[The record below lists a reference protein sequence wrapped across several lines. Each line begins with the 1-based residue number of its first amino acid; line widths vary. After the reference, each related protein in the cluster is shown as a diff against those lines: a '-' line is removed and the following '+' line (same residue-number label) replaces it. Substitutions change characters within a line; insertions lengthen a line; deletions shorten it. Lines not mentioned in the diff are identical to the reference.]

1 MTATESTT
9 GTSAPQGAAPPDV
22 ATTGG
27 RKLSTQITA
36 TIILLVLLAAAVIA
50 SLLFGARSVSFST
63 VMDALRHYDPSNG
76 DQAVVASRMARTV
89 GGLVVGVALGLSGAA
104 LQGLTRNPLADTG
117 ILGLNAGSSLAVV
130 LSIAFLGASSLSSI
144 MVAAFIGAAVVMT
157 LVYLIASVGRE
168 GATPI
173 KLALGGA
180 ALAVGIGAITNAVLM
195 TSKATLDQFRMWQIG
210 SLSNSTL
217 ETFLAAIPVV
227 LLGTVIVL
235 ATARACNAVAMGD
248 DTATA
253 LGFNLGRWR
262 LAGSIGIVLLAGA
275 ATAVTGPITFVGLM
289 IPHAVRLLVGSDYRW
304 LMPVSII
311 AGPILLLAA
320 DTLGRVIAP
329 PTEIQVGVMC
339 ALLGGPIF
347 IIMMRSGMKS
357 VSL

>member
-1 MTATESTT
+1 MTATESTSR
-9 GTSAPQGAAPPDV
+9 TSVPLSSRSTSSKIAAV
-22 ATTGG
+22 VI
-27 RKLSTQITA
+27 L
-36 TIILLVLLAAAVIA
+36 LLVLGASILA
-50 SLLFGARSVSFST
+50 SLLFGARGVSLNT
-63 VMDALRHYDPSNG
+63 VFDALQHYDPANG

-89 GGLVVGVALGLSGAA
+89 GALVVGAALGLSGAA

-130 LSIAFLGASSLSSI
+130 LAIAFLGTTSLPAI

-157 LVYLIASVGRE
+157 LVYVLASVGRE

-180 ALAVGIGAITNAVLM
+180 ALAVGIGAVSNAILM
-195 TSKATLDQFRMWQIG
+195 VSKSTLDDFRRWQIG
-210 SLSNSTL
+210 SLAAGSMDWYM
-217 ETFLAAIPVV
+217 AAIPVAAV
-227 LLGTVIVL
+227 GAVIVL
-235 ATARACNAVAMGD
+235 ATAKACNAVAMGD

-262 LAGSIGIVLLAGA
+262 IAGSIGIVLLAGS
-275 ATAVTGPITFVGLM
+275 ATAVAGPITFVGLM

-304 LMPVSII
+304 LMPVSMI
-311 AGPILLLAA
+311 AGPILLLLA
-320 DTLGRVIAP
+320 DTLGRVVAP
-329 PTEIQVGVMC
+329 PSEIQVGVMC
-339 ALLGGPIF
+339 ALIGGPIF